1 MAEDAK
7 QVSAF
12 VKHKIIKLK
21 ENQNDAA
28 TRAMLAKLRRGI
40 GKTPGSM
47 PELWE
52 VTMEGMPEA
61 LYRKGGEPTRGEW
74 AVHTALTLYALHQQG
89 KDLQKKWMHQDDVT
103 LGTALRK
110 LINND
115 EEQEKRVKRRFDTA
129 ATSESLPEFA
139 HHLRGVIQILKTQD
153 IPLDYALLAKDL
165 YWFQVQEA
173 RDGIKLNWGRDFYKV
188 HNGEKATK
196 AVDKETDKSRK
207 TKERKDD

>member
-28 TRAMLAKLRRGI
+28 TRAMMAKLRRGI

-173 RDGIKLNWGRDFYKV
+173 RDGIKLNWGRDFYKF